1 MKTEET
7 IRILIDSD
15 KINLSITAFPEKEK
29 KKKKKKSEEK
39 TEKGGEAR

>member
-29 KKKKKKSEEK
+29 KKKKSEEK